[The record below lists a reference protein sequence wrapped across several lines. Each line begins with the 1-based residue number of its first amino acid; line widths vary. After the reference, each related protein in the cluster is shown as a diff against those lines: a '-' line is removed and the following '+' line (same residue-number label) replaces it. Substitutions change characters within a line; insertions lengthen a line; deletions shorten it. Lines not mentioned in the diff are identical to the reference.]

1 MEAANAPMAA
11 SVNFGL
17 RRYLLD
23 SLATGRSIS
32 VQCPDRKY
40 AQEVWEIGADMGAEP
55 TIRRDAKGWKVC
67 ISAGGGASHFNL
79 YTLH

>member
-23 SLATGRSIS
+23 SLATGRSVS
-32 VQCPDRKY
+32 VQCPDNDDARKI
-40 AQEVWEIGADMGAEP
+40 WELGADMGAEP
-55 TIRRDAKGWKVC
+55 TIRRHAKGWNVC
-67 ISAGGGASHFNL
+67 IPAGGANHFNL